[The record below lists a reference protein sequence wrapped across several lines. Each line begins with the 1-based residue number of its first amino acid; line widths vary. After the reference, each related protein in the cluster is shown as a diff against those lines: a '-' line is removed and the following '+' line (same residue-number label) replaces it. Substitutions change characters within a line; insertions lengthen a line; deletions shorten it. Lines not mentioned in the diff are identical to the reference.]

1 LDSLNTGFN
10 PLAGRSCY
18 ELRVGIC
25 RGVRQQI
32 GVTDQLRLVCDIELD
47 AGGYLNDVPFSGG
60 TVDHKTGFPH
70 GVFVQPRI
78 GSTMA
83 IQFIRGG
90 YDSPI
95 GCFLV
100 PQPNWRDTINP
111 TPDAAAG
118 ISLESDYDS
127 LLDDPDDLTVC
138 HFSGTYLNLK
148 KDGTIEL
155 GKQTGD
161 PRLVSFDS
169 ALTITFVQTP
179 PLVGPVTG
187 IKIDTPTGI
196 PLTLGDNLVAALLN
210 NLPMCIYSG
219 APHTLGNTKVKA

>member
-1 LDSLNTGFN
+1 MDSLNTGFN
-10 PLAGRSCY
+10 PLAGRQCY
-18 ELRVGIC
+18 ELRVGVC

-47 AGGYLNDVPFSGG
+47 AGGYLNDVPFFGG
-60 TVDHKTGFPH
+60 TVDHITGYPH

-111 TPDAAAG
+111 TTNSPTG
-118 ISLESDYDS
+118 PSLESDYDD
-127 LLDDPDDLTVC
+127 LLDDPDDLAVY
-138 HFSGTYLNLK
+138 HFSGTYLILRAN
-148 KDGTIEL
+148 GTIEL
-155 GKQTGD
+155 GKLTGKAPAILD
-161 PRLVSFDS
+161 NS
-169 ALTITFVQTP
+169 LTITFVQTP

-187 IKIDTPTGI
+187 VKIDTPTGVS
-196 PLTLGDNLVAALLN
+196 LTLGDNLVAALLN
-210 NLPMCIYSG
+210 NLPTCIYSG